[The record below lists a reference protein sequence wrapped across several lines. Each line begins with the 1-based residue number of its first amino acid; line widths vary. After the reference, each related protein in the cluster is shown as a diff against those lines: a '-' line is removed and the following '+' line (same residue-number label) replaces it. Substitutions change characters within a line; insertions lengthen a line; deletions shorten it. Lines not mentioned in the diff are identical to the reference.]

1 MWTKIEELYRS
12 NLGMRLDAPEV
23 QGLSTCED
31 RRQVQTEL
39 GEGPSMNVVFKMGG
53 QPRELPGLLTTLK
66 VKIAAKA
73 EKAKTMGIS
82 DVKYLSPAINSC
94 SAGFE
99 QQVIVGEPETSLD
112 NLSLDDDCFDCSGP
126 TRGEQPRP
134 RVDFGNP

>member
-1 MWTKIEELYRS
+1 
-12 NLGMRLDAPEV
+12 MRFDAPEV

-53 QPRELPGLLTTLK
+53 QPRELPGLLTTFK

-99 QQVIVGEPETSLD
+99 QQVIVVKTPGYSKYTPLD
-112 NLSLDDDCFDCSGP
+112 CEHMYTLKLGCFFSFLLS
-126 TRGEQPRP
+126 
-134 RVDFGNP
+134 